1 MKLLKIHVFRIVLI
15 FFPFFLS
22 NLTIQAQ
29 THSDTTNTS
38 TKLHIDDSKEVMK
51 SPKELLNEFLT
62 MESGKKGSDSEN
74 AYPQGKYANDDR
86 LDSIQLEAW
95 KNYYGYMSKGYI
107 HRSNVF
113 SWQLLSSII
122 IFCVVILL
130 VFAGIYFAWLQFKYA
145 LKSKAGSTEM
155 LSTELSASMKEI
167 KVSSPVLG
175 VIILVI
181 SLFFFYLYLVYV
193 YPIQD
198 IF

>member
-1 MKLLKIHVFRIVLI
+1 MLVC
-15 FFPFFLS
+15 
-22 NLTIQAQ
+22 TTMAMGYAQ
-29 THSDTTNTS
+29 VPSDTTS
-38 TKLHIDDSKEVMK
+38 SSVEKKVIDTQKVMK
-51 SPKELLNEFLT
+51 NPKSLVEDFMK
-62 MESGKKGSDSEN
+62 MESGNMASDSQHESS
-74 AYPQGKYANDDR
+74 QDSYATDDR
-86 LDSIQLEAW
+86 LDSIRLEAW
-95 KNYYGYMSKGYI
+95 KQYYGYMTKGYI

-122 IFCVVILL
+122 IFTVVIFL
-130 VFAGIYFAWLQFKYA
+130 VFAGIYFAWLQFKA
-145 LKSKAGSTEM
+145 SLRDSSGDSGQ

-193 YPIQD
+193 YPIQE

>member
-1 MKLLKIHVFRIVLI
+1 MMLLKIYLLRIAILLLSLFI
-15 FFPFFLS
+15 FTLA
-22 NLTIQAQ
+22 LQAQ
-29 THSDTTNTS
+29 SRSDTTDASKSHKT
-38 TKLHIDDSKEVMK
+38 DSKEVMK
-51 SPKELLNEFLT
+51 NPKELMNEFLK
-62 MESGKKGSDSEN
+62 MESEKSVSGSQDVSSQN
-74 AYPQGKYANDDR
+74 KFANDDR

-145 LKSKAGSTEM
+145 LGNKTGTAEM

>member
-1 MKLLKIHVFRIVLI
+1 MAMSFA
-15 FFPFFLS
+15 
-22 NLTIQAQ
+22 QAP
-29 THSDTTNTS
+29 SDTTSSS
-38 TKLHIDDSKEVMK
+38 TEEKDTDTQKVMK
-51 SPKELLNEFLT
+51 NPKSLVEDFMK
-62 MESGKKGSDSEN
+62 MESSKTASDARHESS
-74 AYPQGKYANDDR
+74 QDSFANDDR
-86 LDSIQLEAW
+86 LDSIRLEAW
-95 KNYYGYMSKGYI
+95 KQYYGYMTKGYI

-122 IFCVVILL
+122 IFAVVIFL
-130 VFAGIYFAWLQFKYA
+130 VFAGIYFAWLQFKA
-145 LKSKAGSTEM
+145 SLRGSPGDSGQ

-193 YPIQD
+193 YPIQE

>member
-1 MKLLKIHVFRIVLI
+1 
-15 FFPFFLS
+15 
-22 NLTIQAQ
+22 
-29 THSDTTNTS
+29 
-38 TKLHIDDSKEVMK
+38 MK

-62 MESGKKGSDSEN
+62 MESGKKVSDSQHVDI
-74 AYPQGKYANDDR
+74 QGKYANDDR

-95 KNYYGYMSKGYI
+95 KNYYSYMSKGYI